1 MVSSTSG
8 ILSPTWSKHWR
19 WCSLPLGDSAV
30 SPSGSAK
37 GEMAYHITKFL
48 TAIGLLYGKDSP
60 EYEAAGGTRTSE
72 AGK

>member
-1 MVSSTSG
+1 M
-8 ILSPTWSKHWR
+8 LSIDHPGR
-19 WCSLPLGDSAV
+19 F
-30 SPSGSAK
+30 
-37 GEMAYHITKFL
+37 YHLQETITKFL